1 VAKPESSHKNT
12 KKKYSH
18 CLYFRLLKKVTGRW
32 PFSRKWEE
40 NEMPVAI
47 FVIHN
52 PFMFIQRYSGNFKT
66 TKASAAHGRAASAQA
81 QCTADAYFLCRAPSP
96 DGKVR
101 ASAAF

>member
-1 VAKPESSHKNT
+1 VAKPESSHRNT

-52 PFMFIQRYSGNFKT
+52 PFVFIQRYSGNFKAENFCEYLWS
-66 TKASAAHGRAASAQA
+66 KRQWSFGG
-81 QCTADAYFLCRAPSP
+81 SP
-96 DGKVR
+96 W
-101 ASAAF
+101 